1 MSSFVIAIIVFLIL
15 MAMIFL
21 GIPVFVSMLICA
33 FGGLIWVMGGNTAM
47 AVSLFTQTPFTAS
60 ASFNY
65 AVIPLFMIVGTL
77 AGVTGIAEGA
87 FSSMRAWL
95 GRVRGGMLF
104 TVIGANAVFGACS
117 GSSVAGSVVFG
128 KMAMPELKKLGY
140 NESYSMGCI
149 CASGALSSL
158 IPPSMS
164 IIMFCLLAPSPVV
177 YDGHNVTMSVGTAL
191 TCGIVPGILTALLL
205 CITVRI
211 IGRVKKGSIPPPAGE
226 KVSLLEKLK
235 SLRFL
240 IPILLLFC
248 LIIGG
253 TLLGWFPATIGGAI
267 GAVAIIIY
275 AMIKRIPFKRV
286 FECVMEAA
294 VMEGGIF
301 LIILSG
307 SMFSS
312 FISVSGLAAW
322 LAKLIA
328 GINASPFLIFTLV
341 IIFYIFCGCVMDI
354 LSIIIITVPVV
365 FPVLCGLGF
374 NPYVLVITLCFMT
387 EIASITPPIGMNVF
401 TTANALRT
409 SPAKIFKGVLPYF
422 VCELVTVFILAI
434 IPQIVTI
441 LPQLLGLNIA

>member
-1 MSSFVIAIIVFLIL
+1 MTPIAIAIIVFLIL

-21 GIPVFVSMLICA
+21 GIPVFVAMLVCA
-33 FGGLIWVMGGNTAM
+33 FGGLVWVSGGNPTM
-47 AVSLFTQTPFTAS
+47 AVSLFTMTPFSTA

-87 FSSMRAWL
+87 FTSMRAWL

-140 NESYSMGCI
+140 DDSYSMGCI

-158 IPPSMS
+158 IPPSMA
-164 IIMFCLLAPSPVV
+164 IIMFCLLAPSPVSFN
-177 YDGHNVTMSVGTAL
+177 GHNLTMSVGTAL
-191 TCGIVPGILTALLL
+191 TCGIVPGILTAILL
-205 CITVRI
+205 CVTVRI
-211 IGRVKKGSIPPPAGE
+211 VGRVKKGSIPEARGE
-226 KVSLLEKLK
+226 RIPLGEKLK

-267 GAVAIIIY
+267 GAVAIIVY
-275 AMIKRIPFKRV
+275 AVIRRV
-286 FECVMEAA
+286 PLKKVLDCVWEAA
-294 VMEGGIF
+294 AMEGAIF

-312 FISVSGLAAW
+312 FISVSGLAAQ
-322 LAKLIA
+322 LARIIA
-328 GINASPFLIFTLV
+328 NVHAQPFMVFTLV
-341 IIFYIFCGCVMDI
+341 IVFYIFCGCVMDI
-354 LSIIIITVPVV
+354 LSIIIITVPIV
-365 FPVLCGLGF
+365 FPVLAGLGF
-374 NPYVLVITLCFMT
+374 NPYMLVITLCFMT

-409 SPAKIFKGVLPYF
+409 SPARIFRGVLPYF
-422 VCELVTVFILAI
+422 LCELAAVFLMAL
-434 IPQIVTI
+434 IPQIVTF
-441 LPQLLGLNIA
+441 LPSLMGLTVS

>member
-1 MSSFVIAIIVFLIL
+1 MTPFTIAIIVFLIL

-21 GIPVFVSMLICA
+21 GIPVFVAMMICA
-33 FGGLIWVMGGNTAM
+33 FGGLIWIKGGNPVMAM
-47 AVSLFTQTPFTAS
+47 SIFTQTPFASS

-77 AGVTGIAEGA
+77 ADITGIAEGA
-87 FSSMRAWL
+87 FASMRAWL
-95 GRVRGGMLF
+95 GRVKGGMLF
-104 TVIGANAVFGACS
+104 TVVGANAVFGACS

-128 KMAMPELKKLGY
+128 KMAMPELRKLGY
-140 NESYSMGCI
+140 DESYSMGCI

-164 IIMFCLLAPSPVV
+164 IIMFCLLAPSPVSFN
-177 YDGHNVTMSVGTAL
+177 GHNLTMSVGTAL
-191 TCGIVPGILTALLL
+191 TCGIIPGILTAILL
-205 CITVRI
+205 CVTVRI
-211 IGRVKKGSIPPPAGE
+211 IGRVKKGSIPQPAGE
-226 KVSLLEKLK
+226 KIPMREKLR

-253 TLLGWFPATIGGAI
+253 TMLGWFPATIGGAI
-267 GAVAIIIY
+267 GAVAIIVY
-275 AMIKRIPFKRV
+275 AIAKRIPFKRILD
-286 FECVMEAA
+286 CVMEAA
-294 VMEGGIF
+294 VMEGAIF

-307 SMFSS
+307 SIFSS
-312 FISVSGLAAW
+312 FISVSGLASY
-322 LAKLIA
+322 LARVIA
-328 GINASPFLIFTLV
+328 NVNAAPFLIYTLV

-365 FPVLCGLGF
+365 LPVLCGLGF
-374 NPYVLVITLCFMT
+374 NPYMLVITLCFMT

-422 VCELVTVFILAI
+422 LCELAAVFILAL
-434 IPQIVTI
+434 
-441 LPQLLGLNIA
+441 LPQLVTFLPSAMGLTVS

>member
-1 MSSFVIAIIVFLIL
+1 MSSFLIAIIVFLIL
-15 MAMIFL
+15 MVMIFM
-21 GIPVFVSMLICA
+21 GIPVFVAMMICA
-33 FGGLIWVMGGNTAM
+33 FGGLIWINGGNPVMAM
-47 AVSLFTQTPFTAS
+47 SIFSQTPFSSS

-77 AGVTGIAEGA
+77 ADITGIAEGA
-87 FSSMRAWL
+87 FASMRAWL

-140 NESYSMGCI
+140 DESYSMGCI
-149 CASGALSSL
+149 CASGALSTL

-164 IIMFCLLAPSPVV
+164 IIMFCLLAPSPVSFN
-177 YDGHNVTMSVGTAL
+177 GHNLTMSVGTAL
-191 TCGIVPGILTALLL
+191 TCGIIPGILTAILL
-205 CITVRI
+205 CITVRL
-211 IGRVKKGSIPPPAGE
+211 IGRVKKGSIPPPIGE
-226 KVSLLEKLK
+226 KIPMKEKLK

-253 TLLGWFPATIGGAI
+253 TMLGWFPATIGGAI
-267 GAVAIIIY
+267 GAVAIIVY
-275 AMIKRIPFKRV
+275 AIIKRIPFKKV
-286 FECVMEAA
+286 LDCVMEAA
-294 VMEGGIF
+294 IMEGAIF

-307 SMFSS
+307 SIFSS
-312 FISVSGLAAW
+312 FISVSGLASF
-322 LAKLIA
+322 LAKTIA
-328 GINASPFLIFTLV
+328 NINAAPFLIYTLV

-365 FPVLCGLGF
+365 LPVLCGLGF
-374 NPYVLVITLCFMT
+374 NPYMLVITLCFMT

-422 VCELVTVFILAI
+422 ACELAAVFILAA
-434 IPQIVTI
+434 IPQLVTF
-441 LPQLLGLNIA
+441 LPSVMGLTVG